1 MPHLPLI
8 WRGNLFTSACQCRR
22 QKSCKLDPLAR
33 KIPWRR
39 VWQPTPV
46 FLTGESKEL
55 GGLQSIES
63 QGLDMLHLQRLKKV
77 GVGEG
82 CRRGEVEGVIP
93 FLRNRLNIE
102 GLQSLRER
110 EDRNCYK
117 IPFFMRE
124 REHIN

>member
-1 MPHLPLI
+1 MA
-8 WRGNLFTSACQCRR
+8 SACQCRR
-22 QKSCKLDPLAR
+22 QKSCKLDPRAR

-63 QGLDMLHLQRLKKV
+63 QGLDMLHMQRLKKV

-82 CRRGEVEGVIP
+82 CRLGEVEGMIP

-110 EDRNCYK
+110 EDRNY
-117 IPFFMRE
+117 
-124 REHIN
+124 